1 MLPFRLCEA
10 VFRPMRISAVFPLIL
25 LMAACQPPS
34 ASAQD
39 AVAEPDTVA
48 GQRASGDQTAPS
60 RAIPVE
66 VGMQDGRYV
75 LLRGGEP
82 YIVRGAGIEFADVG
96 NFAAHGGNSLRT
108 WRTDSR
114 FSTAAQVLDDAARH
128 GVTVVMCI
136 EIGRERLGFDYDDA
150 EAVAEQLEY
159 ARGEVMRYKDHP
171 ALLAWMVGNEANLF
185 FENPRVFDA
194 INDIASMIHE
204 VDGRHPVT
212 TALAGFS
219 PELGGLIRERAP
231 DLDFVS
237 IQMYGD
243 IVRLPE
249 ILEASD
255 WEAPLFVTE
264 WGAIG
269 HWEVEQ
275 TNWGAPI
282 EQNSSEK
289 AANYLR
295 SYDIAIASNPTQ
307 IMGSFVFLWGQK
319 QERTPTW
326 YGLFLADGAE
336 TEAIDVMHYIWNGE
350 WPANRAP
357 VVEGMFLDERSA
369 PDNVTLAADAIYEA
383 RIVATDPD
391 QDTLRYRWEIMRE
404 SEATQEGGDL
414 EEVPERIDGRID
426 APDRDR
432 VRVTA
437 PTGQGAYRLFAYVYD
452 GQGNAGHANIPFYVE

>member
-1 MLPFRLCEA
+1 MVPMKAPVVA
-10 VFRPMRISAVFPLIL
+10 VLIL
-25 LMAACQPPS
+25 LTAACSPP
-34 ASAQD
+34 AAEDD
-39 AVAEPDTVA
+39 AAAA
-48 GQRASGDQTAPS
+48 GPAAVVEQRASSDQAPPS
-60 RAIPVE
+60 GAIPVE
-66 VGMQDGRYV
+66 VTMQDGRYV
-75 LLRGGEP
+75 LLRNGEP
-82 YIVRGAGIEFADVG
+82 YAIRGAGIEFADVG

-114 FSTAAQVLDDAARH
+114 FSTATQVLDEAARN

-136 EIGRERLGFDYDDA
+136 EIGRERLGFDYDD
-150 EAVAEQLEY
+150 EQAVAEQLQY
-159 ARGEVMRYKDHP
+159 ARGEVMKYKDHP

-194 INDIASMIHE
+194 INGIATMIHE
-204 VDGRHPVT
+204 VDGQHPVT

-219 PELGGLIRERAP
+219 PDLAGLIRERAP

-255 WEAPLFVTE
+255 WQAPLFVTE

-275 TNWGAPI
+275 TSWGAPI
-282 EQNSSEK
+282 EQTSSEK

-295 SYDIAIASNPTQ
+295 SHEIAIASNPRQ
-307 IMGSFVFLWGQK
+307 VMGSYVFLWGQK

-326 YGLFLADGAE
+326 YGLFLEDGSE
-336 TEAIDVMHYIWNGE
+336 TEAIDVMHYIWNAE
-350 WPANRAP
+350 WPANRSP
-357 VVEGMFLDERSA
+357 VVEGMFLDGRGAHDS
-369 PDNVTLAADAIYEA
+369 VILAADAVYEA
-383 RIVATDPD
+383 RMEAADPD
-391 QDTLRYRWEIMRE
+391 RDALRYRWEIMRE

-414 EEVPERIDGRID
+414 EEVPQRIEGRID
-426 APDRDR
+426 ASDRDR

-437 PTGQGAYRLFAYVYD
+437 PTEPGAYRLFAYVYD
-452 GQGNAGHANIPFYVE
+452 GQGNAGHANIPFYVQ

>member
-1 MLPFRLCEA
+1 MSLN
-10 VFRPMRISAVFPLIL
+10 RIFAAFPLFIL
-25 LMAACQPPS
+25 AASCQPP
-34 ASAQD
+34 AALDGD
-39 AVAEPDTVA
+39 AAGNGNDTSHQITTVDD
-48 GQRASGDQTAPS
+48 GSTGDVV
-60 RAIPVE
+60 PVE
-66 VGMQDGRYV
+66 VVMLDGRYT

-82 YIVRGAGIEFADVG
+82 YPIKGAGIEFADVG

-108 WRTDSR
+108 WRTDSH
-114 FSTAAQVLDDAARH
+114 FSTGQEVLDDAARY

-136 EIGRERLGFDYDDA
+136 EIGRERLGFDYDDEA
-150 EAVAEQLEY
+150 AVAEQLEY
-159 ARGEVMRYKDHP
+159 ARSEVMKYKDHP

-185 FENPRVFDA
+185 FENPRVFNA
-194 INDIASMIHE
+194 INDIARMIHE

-219 PELGGLIRERAP
+219 PELAGLIGTRAP
-231 DLDFVS
+231 ELDFVS

-243 IVRLPE
+243 IVHLPA

-269 HWEVEQ
+269 HWEVAQ
-275 TNWGAPI
+275 TSWGAPI

-289 AANYLR
+289 AANYLQ
-295 SYDIAIASNPTQ
+295 SYEIAIGSNPRQ
-307 IMGSFVFLWGQK
+307 IMGSYVFLWGQK

-326 YGLFLADGAE
+326 YGLFLEDGAE

-350 WPANRAP
+350 WPDNRSP
-357 VVEGMFLDERSA
+357 SVDGLFLDERSA
-369 PDNVTLAADAIYEA
+369 HDSVVLTSGANYEA
-383 RIVATDPD
+383 WIHADDPD
-391 QDTLRYRWEIMRE
+391 GDALTYLWEIMRE

-414 EEVPERIDGRID
+414 EEVPEQIDGLVD
-426 APDRDR
+426 DPGRDR
-432 VRVTA
+432 IRVTA
-437 PTGQGAYRLFAYVYD
+437 PAESGAYRLFAYVYD

>member
-1 MLPFRLCEA
+1 MSLIRVVAALPLFTL
-10 VFRPMRISAVFPLIL
+10 
-25 LMAACQPPS
+25 AASCQPPAAVDGDTPGNGNDAGHQLTTVDDGS
-34 ASAQD
+34 AGG
-39 AVAEPDTVA
+39 AV
-48 GQRASGDQTAPS
+48 
-60 RAIPVE
+60 PVE
-66 VGMQDGRYV
+66 VVMLNGRYT

-82 YIVRGAGIEFADVG
+82 YPIRGAGIEFADVD

-108 WRTDSR
+108 WRTDNR
-114 FSTAAQVLDDAARH
+114 LYTGQEVLDEAWRH

-159 ARGEVMRYKDHP
+159 ARGEVMKYKDHP

-194 INDIASMIHE
+194 INDIAAMIHE
-204 VDGRHPVT
+204 VDGQHPVT

-219 PELGGLIRERAP
+219 PELAGLIRDRAP

-237 IQMYGD
+237 IQLYGD
-243 IVRLPE
+243 IVHLPA

-269 HWEVEQ
+269 HWEVSQ
-275 TNWGAPI
+275 TSWGAPI

-295 SYDIAIASNPTQ
+295 SYEIAIGSNPQQ
-307 IMGSFVFLWGQK
+307 IMGSYVFLWGQK

-326 YGLFLADGAE
+326 YGVFLGDGAE
-336 TEAIDVMHYIWNGE
+336 TEAVDVMHYIWNGE
-350 WPANRAP
+350 WPANRSPAI
-357 VVEGMFLDERSA
+357 EGMLLDERSA
-369 PDNVTLAADAIYEA
+369 LDNVVLTTGAEYEA
-383 RIVATDPD
+383 GIRATDPD
-391 QDTLRYRWEIMRE
+391 RDPLAYRWEIMRE

-414 EEVPERIDGRID
+414 EEVPQRIDGLISD
-426 APDRDR
+426 SGGDSI
-432 VRVTA
+432 RVTA
-437 PTGQGAYRLFAYVYD
+437 PPEPGAYRLFAYVYD
-452 GQGNAGHANIPFYVE
+452 GQGNAGHANIPFFVE